1 MLGKFE
7 GRRRRGQQ
15 RKREWD
21 GFIHS
26 MNMSL
31 SKLWKLVKDREA
43 WSAAVRGFAKHWL
56 QLNNNNY
63 KGTNPLQRPSSPDI
77 IALWLDFNM

>member
-7 GRRRRGQQ
+7 GRRRRGQE

-43 WSAAVRGFAKHWL
+43 WSAAVRGVAKSWTKL
-56 QLNNNNY
+56 
-63 KGTNPLQRPSSPDI
+63 SD
-77 IALWLDFNM
+77 